1 MLAPVPPDRAQF
13 LHCILHGIAK
23 VEADG
28 YAALADLGATPLTR
42 VLTCGGGSQNPQWMA
57 MREAMLGVPTTRP
70 ENDAAAYGAA
80 RLAAFGA
87 G

>member
-1 MLAPVPPDRAQF
+1 MRGGDGRAAVGPMLREFVF
-13 LHCILHGIAK
+13 G
-23 VEADG
+23 
-28 YAALADLGATPLTR
+28 
-42 VLTCGGGSQNPQWMA
+42 
-57 MREAMLGVPTTRP
+57 EAMHALGVPTTRP